1 MKSSVILPVV
11 IFVLIIQSCGPAAED
26 REMMHQR
33 AKSFQDSIANLI
45 RTQLAEAEGPAA
57 FQYSLDDGNAK
68 KSNNPSAPS
77 GN

>member
-1 MKSSVILPVV
+1 MKLSALLSVLFFTI
-11 IFVLIIQSCGPAAED
+11 IFQSCGPAAED

-33 AKSFQDSIANLI
+33 AKAFQDSIANLI

-57 FQYSLDDGNAK
+57 MQYSLDDGNAK
-68 KSNNPSAPS
+68 KTNTPPAHA